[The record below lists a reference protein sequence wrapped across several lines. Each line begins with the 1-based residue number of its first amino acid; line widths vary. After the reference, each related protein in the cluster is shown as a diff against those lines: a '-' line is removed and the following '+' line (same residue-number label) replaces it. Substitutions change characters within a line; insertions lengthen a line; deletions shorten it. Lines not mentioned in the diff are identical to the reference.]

1 MKKLI
6 SLFVVLTLTLSLF
19 AGCSASDDVVSVKNE
34 KFTKGELLFFIATTV
49 EGITTQ
55 YMSSMT
61 EEQKKEYWN
70 TEFDGKKP
78 ADYIKETALSELIHY
93 TVLAQ
98 AAKDSDITVSNKEVN
113 TQFNQMYDGESVSK
127 LKKEYGVSKAS
138 IKAVIRKQILKEKY
152 VERVISKE
160 KGYEPTEE
168 KLLEIFNNDYIKAK
182 HILIMTIDPNTNQ
195 TLSDEQVKEKEKLA
209 ESLLNRVK
217 NGENFD
223 DLMFEYSEDTGL
235 QSYPEG
241 YVFTEGEMVSEF
253 YEGAKALNV
262 GETSDLVVS
271 SYGYHIIKREEL
283 LPSDMKDKEE
293 TLRQTYKNNYI
304 TSVTNSLKSKYEINQ
319 DDAKI
324 KEIPVKTGY

>member
-34 KFTKGELLFFIATTV
+34 KITKGELLFFIATTV

-195 TLSDEQVKEKEKLA
+195 TLSDEQVKEKLA

-283 LPSDMKDKEE
+283 LSSDMKDKEE

-304 TSVTNSLKSKYEINQ
+304 ISVTDSLKSKYEINQ